1 MQMRIEILLIILGMA
16 AVTFFTRFGTFA
28 LFRQTGIPGWLERW
42 LKHIPTA
49 ILTALIMPAL
59 LLPAGHLDISL
70 RNHYLLAGVVAA
82 LVAYKSRNIV
92 ATLGLGMATMF
103 AFRLFP

>member
-1 MQMRIEILLIILGMA
+1 MRVEILLIIFGMA

-28 LFRQTGIPGWLERW
+28 LFRQTGVPCWLGRW

-59 LLPAGHLDISL
+59 LLPEGHLDISL
-70 RNHYLLAGVVAA
+70 HNHYLLAGAVAA
-82 LVAYKSRNIV
+82 LVAYKSQNIV
-92 ATLGLGMATMF
+92 ATLGLGMTTMF
-103 AFRLFP
+103 VLRLLP